1 MDLPRRRPFRVEK
14 SRVAATLLRGLEAW
28 KLRGLEA
35 WQLRGLEAWQLL
47 RNHDHCRAH
56 VSPFKERL
64 GFAIVLADTAV

>member
-1 MDLPRRRPFRVEK
+1 MDLPRRRPLRVEK

-28 KLRGLEA
+28 K
-35 WQLRGLEAWQLL
+35 LRGLEAWQLL